1 MAHRSSLSAFLCLLA
16 LAAFV
21 SAQAPSDKTTQRT
34 RSKPKTSSTE
44 EVDAVAAQREVLAI
58 SLLQN
63 LADDARSFHE
73 PRLRARVLARVADAF
88 WLTDV
93 EKSRTLFRRAWE
105 AAEIEDAENARRAA
119 EEIRKQQAS
128 GPVVFRP
135 RRQDLRAEVLRLA
148 AKRDRALGEELLS
161 KLDEANRKDS
171 EEATRQNRENEDSAA
186 STSAAAEKRLA
197 LARRLLE
204 DGDVE
209 RAMQFAG
216 PVLDRISSDTIN
228 FLSALRQ
235 RNSQAADQG
244 FLSLLARAER
254 DPLSDANTVSGL
266 SSYAFTPFLYV
277 TFSPDGGSNQMRDRP
292 PTPAPDLPAGVR
304 GAFFRSAAAIL
315 MRPLPPPDQD
325 RTTSGRTGKFMVI
338 RRLLPLFEQY
348 APERAAELRTQMAA
362 MAADVPQGMQ
372 SGENRA
378 VSNGITPDS
387 GGDPVERMQ
396 NRLDR
401 ARTSEERDAIYA
413 DIAVALAGKND
424 PRARDLVDKIEDTE
438 TRRRVRAY
446 IDFQAVQSAI
456 QDKNALE
463 AARIAKTGELTSI
476 QRVWGYTRAANL
488 LLATD
493 RARALEFLDA
503 AGAEARRIGGGDP
516 DRARALIAVATG
528 LVQADRVRAWETIDE
543 AIRAANSAEGFTGED
558 SQVGAR
564 LQTNSMVVMTNA
576 TAEDFDLLGAFK
588 ALAHDDLL
596 RAVQLSKT
604 LTGESPRAVA
614 TLAIARSVLEKP
626 ATGSPGL
633 D

>member
-1 MAHRSSLSAFLCLLA
+1 MAHRASLPASLCLFT
-16 LAAFV
+16 LAALV
-21 SAQAPSDKTTQRT
+21 TAQTPAGKNSQRT
-34 RSKPKTSSTE
+34 RSKPKASSTE

-63 LADDARSFHE
+63 LADDARSFRE
-73 PRLRARVLARVADAF
+73 PRLRARVQARVADAF
-88 WLTDV
+88 WLTDA
-93 EKSRTLFRRAWE
+93 EKARTLFRRAWE

-119 EEIRKQQAS
+119 EEMRKQQGERVAVRS
-128 GPVVFRP
+128 RRP
-135 RRQDLRAEVLRLA
+135 DLRAEVLRLA
-148 AKRDRALGEELLS
+148 AKRDRALGEEFLS
-161 KLDEANRKDS
+161 KLDDANRKDS
-171 EEATRQNRENEDSAA
+171 EEATRQNRENENASLSA
-186 STSAAAEKRLA
+186 SAAAEKRLS

-204 DGDVE
+204 DGDVQ
-209 RAMQFAG
+209 RAMEFAG
-216 PVLDRISSDTIN
+216 PALDQINAATIN
-228 FLSALRQ
+228 FLSALREK
-235 RNSQAADQG
+235 NSQAADQG
-244 FLSLLARAER
+244 FLSLLNRAER
-254 DPLSDANTVSGL
+254 DPASDANTVSGL

-277 TFSPDGGSNQMRDRP
+277 TFAPDGGSNQMRDRP
-292 PTPAPDLPAGVR
+292 PAPMPDLPAAVR
-304 GAFFRSAAAIL
+304 AAFFRAGASIL
-315 MRPLPPPDQD
+315 LRPLPPPDQD

-378 VSNGITPDS
+378 INNGIVPDNAS
-387 GGDPVERMQ
+387 DPVERMQ

-401 ARTSEERDAIYA
+401 ASTSEERDAIYA

-424 PRARDLVDKIEDTE
+424 PRARDLVDKIEDSE
-438 TRRRVRAY
+438 TRKRVRAY
-446 IDFQAVQSAI
+446 IDFQSVQSAI
-456 QDKNALE
+456 QEKNALE
-463 AARIAKTGELTSI
+463 AARIARSGELTSI
-476 QRVWGYTRAANL
+476 QRVWGYTRAAGL
-488 LLATD
+488 LLTSD

-503 AGAEARRIGGGDP
+503 AGAEARRISGGDP

-558 SQVGAR
+558 SQVSAR
-564 LQTNSMVVMTNA
+564 LQTSSMVVVMNA
-576 TAEDFDLLGAFK
+576 AAEDFDLLGAFK
-588 ALAHDDLL
+588 ALAQDDLL
-596 RAVQLSKT
+596 RAVQLAKN

-614 TLAIARSVLEKP
+614 TLAIARSVLDKP

>member
-1 MAHRSSLSAFLCLLA
+1 MAHRASLPASLCLFT
-16 LAAFV
+16 LAALV
-21 SAQAPSDKTTQRT
+21 TAQTPAGKNSQRT
-34 RSKPKTSSTE
+34 RSKPKAPSTE

-63 LADDARSFHE
+63 LADDARSFRE
-73 PRLRARVLARVADAF
+73 PRLRARVQARVADAF
-88 WLTDV
+88 WLTDA
-93 EKSRTLFRRAWE
+93 EKARTLFRRAWE

-119 EEIRKQQAS
+119 EEMRKQQGERVAVRS
-128 GPVVFRP
+128 RRP
-135 RRQDLRAEVLRLA
+135 DLRAEVLRLA
-148 AKRDRALGEELLS
+148 AKRDRALGEEFLS
-161 KLDEANRKDS
+161 KLDDANRKDS
-171 EEATRQNRENEDSAA
+171 EEATRQNRENENASLSA
-186 STSAAAEKRLA
+186 SAAAEKRLS

-204 DGDVE
+204 DGDVQ
-209 RAMQFAG
+209 RAMEFAG
-216 PVLDRISSDTIN
+216 PALDQINAATIN
-228 FLSALRQ
+228 FLSALREK
-235 RNSQAADQG
+235 NSQAADQG
-244 FLSLLARAER
+244 FLSLLNRAER
-254 DPLSDANTVSGL
+254 DPASDANTVSGL

-277 TFSPDGGSNQMRDRP
+277 TFAPDGGSNQMRDRP
-292 PTPAPDLPAGVR
+292 PAPMPDLPAAVR
-304 GAFFRSAAAIL
+304 AAFFRAGASIL
-315 MRPLPPPDQD
+315 LRPLPPPDQD

-378 VSNGITPDS
+378 INNGIVPDNAS
-387 GGDPVERMQ
+387 DPVERMQ

-401 ARTSEERDAIYA
+401 ASTSEERDAIYA

-424 PRARDLVDKIEDTE
+424 PRARDLVDKIEDSE
-438 TRRRVRAY
+438 TRKRVRAY
-446 IDFQAVQSAI
+446 IDFQSVQSAI
-456 QDKNALE
+456 QEKNALE
-463 AARIAKTGELTSI
+463 AARIARSGELTSI
-476 QRVWGYTRAANL
+476 QRVWGYTRAAGL
-488 LLATD
+488 LLTSD

-503 AGAEARRIGGGDP
+503 AGAEARRISGGDP

-558 SQVGAR
+558 SQVSAR
-564 LQTNSMVVMTNA
+564 LQTSSMVVVMNA
-576 TAEDFDLLGAFK
+576 AAEDFDLLGAFK
-588 ALAHDDLL
+588 ALAQDDLL
-596 RAVQLSKT
+596 RAVQLAKN

-614 TLAIARSVLEKP
+614 TLAIARSVLDKP

>member
-1 MAHRSSLSAFLCLLA
+1 MAHRASLQVCLCLFA
-16 LAAFV
+16 LAALV
-21 SAQAPSDKTTQRT
+21 TAQTPAGKNSQRT
-34 RSKPKTSSTE
+34 RSKPKASSTE

-63 LADDARSFHE
+63 LADDARSFRE
-73 PRLRARVLARVADAF
+73 PRLRARVQARVADAF

-93 EKSRTLFRRAWE
+93 EKARTLFRRAWE
-105 AAEIEDAENARRAA
+105 AAEIEDAESARRAM
-119 EEIRKQQAS
+119 EEMRKQQGERVTIRS
-128 GPVVFRP
+128 RRP
-135 RRQDLRAEVLRLA
+135 DLRAEVLRLA
-148 AKRDRALGEELLS
+148 AKRDRALGEEFLS
-161 KLDEANRKDS
+161 KLDDANRKDS
-171 EEATRQNRENEDSAA
+171 EEATRQTRENENASVSA
-186 STSAAAEKRLA
+186 SAAAEKRLS

-209 RAMQFAG
+209 RAMEFAG
-216 PVLDRISSDTIN
+216 PALDQINATTIN
-228 FLSALRQ
+228 FLSALREK
-235 RNSQAADQG
+235 NSQAADQG

-254 DPLSDANTVSGL
+254 DPASDANTVSGL

-277 TFSPDGGSNQMRDRP
+277 TFAPDGGSNQMRDRP
-292 PTPAPDLPAGVR
+292 PAPMPDLPAAVR
-304 GAFFRSAAAIL
+304 AAFFRAGASIL
-315 MRPLPPPDQD
+315 LRPLPPPDQD

-378 VSNGITPDS
+378 ISNGIVPDNAS
-387 GGDPVERMQ
+387 DPVERMQ

-424 PRARDLVDKIEDTE
+424 PRARDLVDKIEDTD
-438 TRRRVRAY
+438 TRKRVRAY
-446 IDFQAVQSAI
+446 IDFQSVQSAI
-456 QDKNALE
+456 QEKNALE
-463 AARIAKTGELTSI
+463 AARIAKSGELTSI
-476 QRVWGYTRAANL
+476 QRVWGYTRAASL
-488 LLATD
+488 LLTSD

-503 AGAEARRIGGGDP
+503 AGAEARRISGGDP

-558 SQVGAR
+558 SQVSAR
-564 LQTNSMVVMTNA
+564 LQTSSMVMVTNA
-576 TAEDFDLLGAFK
+576 AAEEFDLLGAFK
-588 ALAHDDLL
+588 ALAQDDLL
-596 RAVQLSKT
+596 RAVQLAKG

-614 TLAIARSVLEKP
+614 TLAIARSVLDKA

>member
-1 MAHRSSLSAFLCLLA
+1 
-16 LAAFV
+16 
-21 SAQAPSDKTTQRT
+21 
-34 RSKPKTSSTE
+34 
-44 EVDAVAAQREVLAI
+44 
-58 SLLQN
+58 
-63 LADDARSFHE
+63 
-73 PRLRARVLARVADAF
+73 
-88 WLTDV
+88 
-93 EKSRTLFRRAWE
+93 
-105 AAEIEDAENARRAA
+105 
-119 EEIRKQQAS
+119 
-128 GPVVFRP
+128 
-135 RRQDLRAEVLRLA
+135 
-148 AKRDRALGEELLS
+148 
-161 KLDEANRKDS
+161 
-171 EEATRQNRENEDSAA
+171 
-186 STSAAAEKRLA
+186 
-197 LARRLLE
+197 
-204 DGDVE
+204 
-209 RAMQFAG
+209 
-216 PVLDRISSDTIN
+216 
-228 FLSALRQ
+228 
-235 RNSQAADQG
+235 
-244 FLSLLARAER
+244 
-254 DPLSDANTVSGL
+254 
-266 SSYAFTPFLYV
+266 
-277 TFSPDGGSNQMRDRP
+277 
-292 PTPAPDLPAGVR
+292 
-304 GAFFRSAAAIL
+304 
-315 MRPLPPPDQD
+315 
-325 RTTSGRTGKFMVI
+325 MVI

-438 TRRRVRAY
+438 TRKRVRAY

-516 DRARALIAVATG
+516 DRARAVRAVATG